1 MARNRNR
8 MEVQLADSET
18 SLLSLIRT
26 EVQEPPAPSISLQR
40 SLREIPLRQPRD
52 KQRQR
57 AWARAHMGLGALA
70 AAIALLLLAAPPD
83 RPHRVPEASPFE
95 QLSGQWNYE
104 LFAPQEFEPLDPVY
118 HSEFS
123 LPPGYDAL
131 DYWVY

>member
-1 MARNRNR
+1 

-70 AAIALLLLAAPPD
+70 AAIALLLLAAPPPVTAQVVLS
-83 RPHRVPEASPFE
+83 RRVRWAS
-95 QLSGQWNYE
+95 W
-104 LFAPQEFEPLDPVY
+104 FAVR
-118 HSEFS
+118 
-123 LPPGYDAL
+123 
-131 DYWVY
+131 V